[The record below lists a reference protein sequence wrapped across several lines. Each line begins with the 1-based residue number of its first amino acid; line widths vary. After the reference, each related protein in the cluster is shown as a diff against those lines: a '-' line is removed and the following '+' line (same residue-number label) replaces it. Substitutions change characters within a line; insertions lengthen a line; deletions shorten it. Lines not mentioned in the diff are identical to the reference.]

1 MPFFR
6 VRTAFCG
13 PPVIPHCK
21 DIRFRVIA
29 GYPDYGSSYHFYGI
43 VRRRTQKGCFLRPFL
58 PPVPSSACAFVA
70 VLAVC
75 SCFCCL
81 FLFLLF
87 VSVSASAVR
96 SRFRVCFCP
105 HHPLSLLPSASASA
119 VRFRFCRP
127 VSLLPSGFAF
137 AIRSRP
143 RRLFPLV
150 PSASPALCRA
160 TKKPA
165 ALLWPQAFRS
175 RRFSPLGSAIRLRAR
190 IRRCRKFCSDWD

>member
-43 VRRRTQKGCFLRPFL
+43 VRRRPQKGCFLRPFL

-75 SCFCCL
+75 FCCSVPFPCL
-81 FLFLLF
+81 FL
-87 VSVSASAVR
+87 S
-96 SRFRVCFCP
+96 P
-105 HHPLSLLPSASASA
+105 PSASASA
-119 VRFRFCRP
+119 VR
-127 VSLLPSGFAF
+127 S
-137 AIRSRP
+137 
-143 RRLFPLV
+143 
-150 PSASPALCRA
+150 
-160 TKKPA
+160 
-165 ALLWPQAFRS
+165 RS
-175 RRFSPLGSAIRLRAR
+175 RRPVPSPPSFPACAVRFSGPLPGDEKACGHNRAAGFPEQALLPFGERYSASSTNTAL
-190 IRRCRKFCSDWD
+190 S

>member
-43 VRRRTQKGCFLRPFL
+43 VRRRSQKGYFLRLYL
-58 PPVPSSACAFVA
+58 PPVPSPA
-70 VLAVC
+70 VR
-75 SCFCCL
+75 FCRPFPVRLVRLLL
-81 FLFLLF
+81 FLP
-87 VSVSASAVR
+87 SVPASAVR

-119 VRFRFCRP
+119 VRFRFRHP
-127 VSLLPSGFAF
+127 VPSPPSFPACAVRFSGPLPGDEKACGHNRAAGFPEQALLPFGE
-137 AIRSRP
+137 RY
-143 RRLFPLV
+143 
-150 PSASPALCRA
+150 SASSTNTAL
-160 TKKPA
+160 
-165 ALLWPQAFRS
+165 S
-175 RRFSPLGSAIRLRAR
+175 
-190 IRRCRKFCSDWD
+190 

>member
-43 VRRRTQKGCFLRPFL
+43 VRRRPQKGCFLRLYLAAVPSPAVRFCRPFPVRLVRLLLFL
-58 PPVPSSACAFVA
+58 PSVP
-70 VLAVC
+70 
-75 SCFCCL
+75 
-81 FLFLLF
+81 
-87 VSVSASAVR
+87 ASAVR

-119 VRFRFCRP
+119 VRFRFRHP
-127 VSLLPSGFAF
+127 VPSPPSFPACAVRFSGPLPGDEKACGHNRAAGFPEQALLPFGE
-137 AIRSRP
+137 RY
-143 RRLFPLV
+143 
-150 PSASPALCRA
+150 SASSTNTAL
-160 TKKPA
+160 
-165 ALLWPQAFRS
+165 S
-175 RRFSPLGSAIRLRAR
+175 
-190 IRRCRKFCSDWD
+190 

>member
-6 VRTAFCG
+6 VHTAFSG

-29 GYPDYGSSYHFYGI
+29 GYPDYGSSYHFYRI
-43 VRRRTQKGCFLRPFL
+43 AHQRPQTVDFLS
-58 PPVPSSACAFVA
+58 PVSCIRSRFRLCVCC
-70 VLAVC
+70 C
-75 SCFCCL
+75 SCRL
-81 FLFLLF
+81 FLLLLF

-119 VRFRFCRP
+119 VR
-127 VSLLPSGFAF
+127 S
-137 AIRSRP
+137 RS

-150 PSASPALCRA
+150 PSAFPALCRA

-165 ALLWPQAFRS
+165 AITGPQAFRS
-175 RRFSPLGSAIRLRAR
+175 RRFSPSGECYSASSTNTAL
-190 IRRCRKFCSDWD
+190 S

>member
-43 VRRRTQKGCFLRPFL
+43 VRRRSQKGYFLRLYLAAVPSPAVRFCRPFPVRLVRLLLFL
-58 PPVPSSACAFVA
+58 PSVP
-70 VLAVC
+70 
-75 SCFCCL
+75 
-81 FLFLLF
+81 
-87 VSVSASAVR
+87 ASAVR

-119 VRFRFCRP
+119 VRFRFRHP
-127 VSLLPSGFAF
+127 VPSPPSFPACAVRFSGPLPGDEKACGHNRAAGFPEQALLPFGE
-137 AIRSRP
+137 RY
-143 RRLFPLV
+143 
-150 PSASPALCRA
+150 SASSTNTAL
-160 TKKPA
+160 
-165 ALLWPQAFRS
+165 S
-175 RRFSPLGSAIRLRAR
+175 
-190 IRRCRKFCSDWD
+190 

>member
-43 VRRRTQKGCFLRPFL
+43 VRRRSQKGYFLRSFL
-58 PPVPSSACAFVA
+58 PPVPSP
-70 VLAVC
+70 
-75 SCFCCL
+75 
-81 FLFLLF
+81 
-87 VSVSASAVR
+87 AVR
-96 SRFRVCFCP
+96 FCRP
-105 HHPLSLLPSASASA
+105 FPVRLVRLLPSLPSVSASA
-119 VRFRFCRP
+119 VRFRFYRP
-127 VSLLPSGFAF
+127 IPFPPSGFAF

-165 ALLWPQAFRS
+165 AITGPQAFRS
-175 RRFSPLGSAIRLRAR
+175 RRFSLSEKCYSASSTSTAL
-190 IRRCRKFCSDWD
+190 S

>member
-43 VRRRTQKGCFLRPFL
+43 VRRRSQKGYFLRLYLAAVPSPAVRFCRPFPVRLVRLLLFL
-58 PPVPSSACAFVA
+58 PSVP
-70 VLAVC
+70 
-75 SCFCCL
+75 
-81 FLFLLF
+81 
-87 VSVSASAVR
+87 ASAVR

-119 VRFRFCRP
+119 VRFRFRHQVPSPPSFPACAVRFSGP
-127 VSLLPSGFAF
+127 LPGDEKACGHNRAAGFPEQALLPFGE
-137 AIRSRP
+137 RY
-143 RRLFPLV
+143 
-150 PSASPALCRA
+150 SASSTNTAL
-160 TKKPA
+160 
-165 ALLWPQAFRS
+165 S
-175 RRFSPLGSAIRLRAR
+175 
-190 IRRCRKFCSDWD
+190 

>member
-6 VRTAFCG
+6 VRTAFSG

-21 DIRFRVIA
+21 DIRFHVIA

-43 VRRRTQKGCFLRPFL
+43 VRRRPQKGCFLRPLL
-58 PPVPSSACAFVA
+58 PPVPSPA
-70 VLAVC
+70 VR
-75 SCFCCL
+75 FCRPFPVRLVRLLL
-81 FLFLLF
+81 FLP
-87 VSVSASAVR
+87 SVSASAVC

-105 HHPLSLLPSASASA
+105 HHPLP
-119 VRFRFCRP
+119 
-127 VSLLPSGFAF
+127 LLPSGFAF
-137 AIRSRP
+137 AIRSLP
-143 RRLFPLV
+143 HRLFPLV

-165 ALLWPQAFRS
+165 AMTGPQAFRS
-175 RRFSPLGSAIRLRAR
+175 RRFSPSGSAIRLRAR

>member
-43 VRRRTQKGCFLRPFL
+43 VRRRPQKGCFLRLYLAAVPSPAVRFCRPFPVRLVRLLLFL
-58 PPVPSSACAFVA
+58 PSVPAF
-70 VLAVC
+70 AVC
-75 SCFCCL
+75 FCFCC
-81 FLFLLF
+81 LFLLF
-87 VSVSASAVR
+87 VSVSVSAVR

-105 HHPLSLLPSASASA
+105 HHPLPLLPSDPVPA
-119 VRFRFCRP
+119 V
-127 VSLLPSGFAF
+127 
-137 AIRSRP
+137 RSRP

-165 ALLWPQAFRS
+165 AITGPQAFRS
-175 RRFSPLGSAIRLRAR
+175 RRFSLSEKCYSASSTNTAL
-190 IRRCRKFCSDWD
+190 S

>member
-43 VRRRTQKGCFLRPFL
+43 VRRRSQKGYFLRLYL
-58 PPVPSSACAFVA
+58 PPVPSPA
-70 VLAVC
+70 VR
-75 SCFCCL
+75 FCRPFPVRLVRL
-81 FLFLLF
+81 FLFLP
-87 VSVSASAVR
+87 SVPASAVR

-119 VRFRFCRP
+119 VRFRFRHP
-127 VSLLPSGFAF
+127 VPSPPSFPACAVRFSGPLPGDEKACGHNRAAGFPEQALLPFGE
-137 AIRSRP
+137 RY
-143 RRLFPLV
+143 
-150 PSASPALCRA
+150 SASSTNTAL
-160 TKKPA
+160 
-165 ALLWPQAFRS
+165 S
-175 RRFSPLGSAIRLRAR
+175 
-190 IRRCRKFCSDWD
+190 

>member
-6 VRTAFCG
+6 VRTAFPG
-13 PPVIPHCK
+13 LPVIPHCK

-29 GYPDYGSSYHFYGI
+29 GYPDYGSSYHFYRIAHQRPQTVDFPPPVSGG
-43 VRRRTQKGCFLRPFL
+43 RSLSCRPFL
-58 PPVPSSACAFVA
+58 AFVPGSACAFVA

-81 FLFLLF
+81 F
-87 VSVSASAVR
+87 SS
-96 SRFRVCFCP
+96 
-105 HHPLSLLPSASASA
+105 PLSDPASA
-119 VRFRFCRP
+119 VRFRFRRP
-127 VSLLPSGFAF
+127 ASAFAVPLLLSPSRFCFRRPASAF

-165 ALLWPQAFRS
+165 AITGPQAFRS
-175 RRFSPLGSAIRLRAR
+175 RRFSPSGSAIRLRAR
-190 IRRCRKFCSDWD
+190 IRRCRKFCSDWG

>member
-119 VRFRFCRP
+119 VRFRFRHP
-127 VSLLPSGFAF
+127 VPSPPSFPACAVRFSGPLPGDEKACGPVMAAGFPEQALLPFGE
-137 AIRSRP
+137 RY
-143 RRLFPLV
+143 
-150 PSASPALCRA
+150 SASSTNTAL
-160 TKKPA
+160 
-165 ALLWPQAFRS
+165 S
-175 RRFSPLGSAIRLRAR
+175 
-190 IRRCRKFCSDWD
+190 

>member
-6 VRTAFCG
+6 VRTAFSG

-21 DIRFRVIA
+21 DIRFHVIA

-43 VRRRTQKGCFLRPFL
+43 VRRRPQKGCFLRPLL
-58 PPVPSSACAFVA
+58 PPVPSSAARSLSCRSFLPSLSGSACAFVA

-75 SCFCCL
+75 FCFCCL
-81 FLFLLF
+81 F
-87 VSVSASAVR
+87 
-96 SRFRVCFCP
+96 P
-105 HHPLSLLPSASASA
+105 
-119 VRFRFCRP
+119 
-127 VSLLPSGFAF
+127 LLPSGFAF

-165 ALLWPQAFRS
+165 AITGPQAFRS
-175 RRFSPLGSAIRLRAR
+175 RRFSPSGSAIRLRAR

>member
-13 PPVIPHCK
+13 PPVLPHCK

-29 GYPDYGSSYHFYGI
+29 GYPDYGLSYHFYGI
-43 VRRRTQKGCFLRPFL
+43 VRRRSQKGYFLRPFL
-58 PPVPSSACAFVA
+58 PPVPSPA
-70 VLAVC
+70 VR
-75 SCFCCL
+75 FCRPFPVRLVRLLL
-81 FLFLLF
+81 FLP
-87 VSVSASAVR
+87 SVPASAVR
-96 SRFRVCFCP
+96 SRFHVCFCP
-105 HHPLSLLPSASASA
+105 HHPL
-119 VRFRFCRP
+119 
-127 VSLLPSGFAF
+127 SLLPSGFAF

-165 ALLWPQAFRS
+165 AITGPQAFRS
-175 RRFSPLGSAIRLRAR
+175 RRFSPSGSAIRLRAR

>member
-43 VRRRTQKGCFLRPFL
+43 VRRRPQKGCFLRLYLAAVPSPAVRFCRPFPVRLVRLLLFL
-58 PPVPSSACAFVA
+58 PSVPAS
-70 VLAVC
+70 AVC
-75 SCFCCL
+75 FCSCCSVPFPCL
-81 FLFLLF
+81 FLSPPSAF
-87 VSVSASAVR
+87 ASAVR
-96 SRFRVCFCP
+96 SR
-105 HHPLSLLPSASASA
+105 S
-119 VRFRFCRP
+119 
-127 VSLLPSGFAF
+127 
-137 AIRSRP
+137 

-165 ALLWPQAFRS
+165 AMTGPQAFRS
-175 RRFSPLGSAIRLRAR
+175 RRFSPSEKCYSASSTNTAL
-190 IRRCRKFCSDWD
+190 S

>member
-6 VRTAFCG
+6 VRTAFSG

-21 DIRFRVIA
+21 DIRFHVIA

-43 VRRRTQKGCFLRPFL
+43 VRRRPQKGCFLRPLL
-58 PPVPSSACAFVA
+58 PPVPSSAARSLFCRPFPLLPFVSA
-70 VLAVC
+70 VPFRFGLCVCCC
-75 SCFCCL
+75 SCRL
-81 FLFLLF
+81 FLLLLF

-105 HHPLSLLPSASASA
+105 HHPLPLLPSDPVPA
-119 VRFRFCRP
+119 V
-127 VSLLPSGFAF
+127 
-137 AIRSRP
+137 RSRP

-165 ALLWPQAFRS
+165 AITGPQAFRS
-175 RRFSPLGSAIRLRAR
+175 RRFSLSGERYSASSTNTAL
-190 IRRCRKFCSDWD
+190 S

>member
-43 VRRRTQKGCFLRPFL
+43 VRRRSQKGYFLRSFL
-58 PPVPSSACAFVA
+58 PPVPSP
-70 VLAVC
+70 
-75 SCFCCL
+75 
-81 FLFLLF
+81 
-87 VSVSASAVR
+87 AVR
-96 SRFRVCFCP
+96 FCRP
-105 HHPLSLLPSASASA
+105 FPVRLVRLLPSLPSVSASA
-119 VRFRFCRP
+119 VRFRFYRP
-127 VSLLPSGFAF
+127 IPFLPSGFAF

-143 RRLFPLV
+143 RRFFPLV

-165 ALLWPQAFRS
+165 AITGPQAFRS
-175 RRFSPLGSAIRLRAR
+175 RRFSPSGSAIRLRAR

>member
-43 VRRRTQKGCFLRPFL
+43 VRRRSQKGYFLRPFL
-58 PPVPSSACAFVA
+58 PPVPSPA
-70 VLAVC
+70 VR
-75 SCFCCL
+75 FCRPFPVRLVRLLL
-81 FLFLLF
+81 FLP
-87 VSVSASAVR
+87 SVPASAVR

-119 VRFRFCRP
+119 VRFRFRHP
-127 VSLLPSGFAF
+127 VPSPPSFPACAVRFSGLLPGDEKACGHNRAAGFPEQALLPF
-137 AIRSRP
+137 GERY
-143 RRLFPLV
+143 
-150 PSASPALCRA
+150 SASSTNTAL
-160 TKKPA
+160 
-165 ALLWPQAFRS
+165 S
-175 RRFSPLGSAIRLRAR
+175 
-190 IRRCRKFCSDWD
+190 

>member
-43 VRRRTQKGCFLRPFL
+43 VRRRPQKGCFLRLYLAAVPSPAVRFCRPFPVRLVRLLLFL
-58 PPVPSSACAFVA
+58 PSVPAF
-70 VLAVC
+70 AVC
-75 SCFCCL
+75 
-81 FLFLLF
+81 
-87 VSVSASAVR
+87 

-105 HHPLSLLPSASASA
+105 HYPL
-119 VRFRFCRP
+119 
-127 VSLLPSGFAF
+127 SLLPSGFAF

-165 ALLWPQAFRS
+165 AITGPQAFRS
-175 RRFSPLGSAIRLRAR
+175 RRFSPSGSAIRLRAR

>member
-6 VRTAFCG
+6 VHTAFSG

-29 GYPDYGSSYHFYGI
+29 GYPDYGSSYHFYRI
-43 VRRRTQKGCFLRPFL
+43 AHQRPQTVDFPPPVSGGRSLSCRSFL
-58 PPVPSSACAFVA
+58 PSLSGSACAFVA

-81 FLFLLF
+81 FLFLLLLF
-87 VSVSASAVR
+87 GPVSVSV
-96 SRFRVCFCP
+96 FVP
-105 HHPLSLLPSASASA
+105 TI
-119 VRFRFCRP
+119 RFRFCRP
-127 VSLLPSGFAF
+127 LPLLPSDPVPAV
-137 AIRSRP
+137 RSRP

-165 ALLWPQAFRS
+165 AITGPQAFRS
-175 RRFSPLGSAIRLRAR
+175 RRFSLSEKCYSASSTNTAL
-190 IRRCRKFCSDWD
+190 S

>member
-43 VRRRTQKGCFLRPFL
+43 VRRRPQKGCFSALFCRPFPLL
-58 PPVPSSACAFVA
+58 PFVSAVPFRFGLCVCC
-70 VLAVC
+70 C
-75 SCFCCL
+75 SCRL
-81 FLFLLF
+81 FLLLLF

-119 VRFRFCRP
+119 VRFRFRHP
-127 VSLLPSGFAF
+127 VPSPPSFPACAVRFSGPLPGDEKACGHNRAAGFPEQALLPFGE
-137 AIRSRP
+137 RY
-143 RRLFPLV
+143 
-150 PSASPALCRA
+150 SASSTNTAL
-160 TKKPA
+160 
-165 ALLWPQAFRS
+165 S
-175 RRFSPLGSAIRLRAR
+175 
-190 IRRCRKFCSDWD
+190 

>member
-21 DIRFRVIA
+21 DIRFHVIA

-43 VRRRTQKGCFLRPFL
+43 VRRRPQKGCFLRPFL
-58 PPVPSSACAFVA
+58 PPVPSPA
-70 VLAVC
+70 VR
-75 SCFCCL
+75 FCRPFPVRL
-81 FLFLLF
+81 VRLLPSLP
-87 VSVSASAVR
+87 SVSAFAVC

-105 HHPLSLLPSASASA
+105 HHPLSLLPSAS
-119 VRFRFCRP
+119 
-127 VSLLPSGFAF
+127 AF

-165 ALLWPQAFRS
+165 AITGPQAFRS
-175 RRFSPLGSAIRLRAR
+175 RRFSPSEKCYSASSTNTAL
-190 IRRCRKFCSDWD
+190 S

>member
-43 VRRRTQKGCFLRPFL
+43 VRRRPQKGCFLRLYLAAVPSPAVRFCRPFPVRLVRLLLFL
-58 PPVPSSACAFVA
+58 PSVPAS
-70 VLAVC
+70 AVC
-75 SCFCCL
+75 SH
-81 FLFLLF
+81 
-87 VSVSASAVR
+87 
-96 SRFRVCFCP
+96 FRVCFCP
-105 HHPLSLLPSASASA
+105 HHLLPLLPSDPVPA
-119 VRFRFCRP
+119 V
-127 VSLLPSGFAF
+127 
-137 AIRSRP
+137 RSRP

-165 ALLWPQAFRS
+165 AITGPQAFRS

>member
-43 VRRRTQKGCFLRPFL
+43 VRRRSQKGYFLRLYL
-58 PPVPSSACAFVA
+58 PPVPSPA
-70 VLAVC
+70 VR
-75 SCFCCL
+75 FCRPFPVRLVRLLL
-81 FLFLLF
+81 FLP
-87 VSVSASAVR
+87 SVSASAVC

-105 HHPLSLLPSASASA
+105 HHPLP
-119 VRFRFCRP
+119 
-127 VSLLPSGFAF
+127 LLPSGFAF

-143 RRLFPLV
+143 HRLFPLV

-165 ALLWPQAFRS
+165 AITGPQAFRS
-175 RRFSPLGSAIRLRAR
+175 RRFSPSGSAIRLRAR

>member
-43 VRRRTQKGCFLRPFL
+43 VRRRSQKGYFLRPFL
-58 PPVPSSACAFVA
+58 PPVPSPA
-70 VLAVC
+70 VRFCRPFPVRLVRLLLFLPSVPASAVC
-75 SCFCCL
+75 FCFCCSVPFPCL
-81 FLFLLF
+81 FL
-87 VSVSASAVR
+87 S
-96 SRFRVCFCP
+96 P
-105 HHPLSLLPSASASA
+105 PSAFASA
-119 VRFRFCRP
+119 VRF
-127 VSLLPSGFAF
+127 
-137 AIRSRP
+137 RP

-165 ALLWPQAFRS
+165 AITGPQAFRS
-175 RRFSPLGSAIRLRAR
+175 RRFSPSGSAIRLRAR

>member
-43 VRRRTQKGCFLRPFL
+43 VRRRSQKGYFLRLYL
-58 PPVPSSACAFVA
+58 PPVPSPA
-70 VLAVC
+70 VR
-75 SCFCCL
+75 FCRPFPVRLVRLLL
-81 FLFLLF
+81 FLP
-87 VSVSASAVR
+87 SVPASAVR

-119 VRFRFCRP
+119 VRFRFRHP
-127 VSLLPSGFAF
+127 VPSPPSFPACAVRFSCPLPGDEKACGHNRAAGFPEQALLPFGE
-137 AIRSRP
+137 RY
-143 RRLFPLV
+143 
-150 PSASPALCRA
+150 SASSTNTAL
-160 TKKPA
+160 
-165 ALLWPQAFRS
+165 S
-175 RRFSPLGSAIRLRAR
+175 
-190 IRRCRKFCSDWD
+190 

>member
-6 VRTAFCG
+6 VRTAFSG

-21 DIRFRVIA
+21 DIRFHVIA

-43 VRRRTQKGCFLRPFL
+43 VRRRPQKGCFLRPLL
-58 PPVPSSACAFVA
+58 PPVPSSAARSLSCRSFLPSLSGSACAFVA

-87 VSVSASAVR
+87 VSVSASAVC

-105 HHPLSLLPSASASA
+105 HHPLSLLPSAFASA
-119 VRFRFCRP
+119 V
-127 VSLLPSGFAF
+127 
-137 AIRSRP
+137 RSRP

-165 ALLWPQAFRS
+165 AITGPQAFRS
-175 RRFSPLGSAIRLRAR
+175 RRFSPSGECYSASSTNTAL
-190 IRRCRKFCSDWD
+190 S